1 MWARVTQEG
10 GKVEGARKGKTCSIN
25 GGCLHTYT
33 LYIFIQG
40 ENISVI
46 KLITKKCLT
55 KGELLYMF
63 AGCESEKNWS
73 IPFLKLAIV
82 SWFLVAQGRLFHK
95 MAPLQL
101 MLHLRGEKGSCVG
114 RGGEGVDGGETVRN
128 DGDMTRGDVLPHLGG
143 WSESVPEVDADHSA
157 RLHVDH
163 EVRQVAVTNPQDVLA
178 DGQARMRTDEV
189 GAQGQ
194 VGLGRG
200 CEPLEC
206 SPATERA
213 QQKCDVLRSQSFS
226 IK

>member
-10 GKVEGARKGKTCSIN
+10 GKVEGARKGKRCSIN

-101 MLHLRGEKGSCVG
+101 MLHLRGRKGHVW
-114 RGGEGVDGGETVRN
+114 GGEGRGWTEGRQYETTETWREVTYCRTWVA
-128 DGDMTRGDVLPHLGG
+128 DPKACPKSMPTIPPVCMSTMKFDRWRSPIPRTYWQMDRHACVLMK
-143 WSESVPEVDADHSA
+143 W
-157 RLHVDH
+157 
-163 EVRQVAVTNPQDVLA
+163 
-178 DGQARMRTDEV
+178 
-189 GAQGQ
+189 
-194 VGLGRG
+194 
-200 CEPLEC
+200 
-206 SPATERA
+206 ERRV
-213 QQKCDVLRSQSFS
+213 K
-226 IK
+226 